1 MEMQAIPQPRIF
13 HVRVAQI
20 SQKVRRMRQSQFDL
34 KLIDRAQ
41 VKLHPYYAYLKLS

>member
-1 MEMQAIPQPRIF
+1 MQAIPQPRIF

-34 KLIDRAQ
+34 KRIEHSS
-41 VKLHPYYAYLKLS
+41 VV